1 MNKPFSYL
9 LPVLAILAAFACLGV
24 PERAIA
30 QEDYCYGCEPWV
42 PPGFDPETD
51 TVKHFACKVR
61 EKSGFQGCTL
71 SRAGRQCNYTNVP
84 GGAPDCLI
92 VLDPAGRVYSA
103 ESPRRMQEVAP
114 AANVLLE
121 VARHG
126 CSGAIVRRR
135 YTPARIA
142 ELRSDL
148 RNVTI

>member
-1 MNKPFSYL
+1 MSKPFSCL
-9 LPVLAILAAFACLGV
+9 IPVLAILAALAFLGV

-30 QEDYCYGCEPWV
+30 QDYCYLCLPWY
-42 PPGFDPETD
+42 PPDFDPETD
-51 TVKHFACKVR
+51 TLQHYACR
-61 EKSGFQGCTL
+61 TTEGLGFQGCQL
-71 SRAGRQCNYTNVP
+71 SRAGRQCGYHNDEP
-84 GGAPDCLI
+84 GTYNCLV

-126 CSGAIVRRR
+126 CTGAIIRRR
-135 YTPARIA
+135 YPPARIT

-148 RNVTI
+148 RHVTI